1 MRLDAQFP
9 VKYSLIIEETILTV
23 RRVGLANAVALFITK
38 VVTTALFVIAI
49 ITGEFTIWILRKYG
63 LRFE

>member
-49 ITGEFTIWILRKYG
+49 ISLMFLFMCLSGFKAR
-63 LRFE
+63 